1 MSMLRAFIAI
11 ELPGGLQKAISQV
24 IEHLQSNAG
33 KSAVRWVAASNIHL
47 TLKFLGE
54 IAPTS
59 LSAIEEAL
67 TIEAG
72 LHSGFRLEAA
82 GLGAFPN
89 TKRPRVIWLGVEAPP
104 ELTLLQRGIDA
115 ATAKLGYASEARPF
129 SPHLTLG
136 RVRENASTSDLSTLS
151 SHLTKVRFDS
161 PGSIEVD
168 VVHLFKS
175 DLLPGGSV
183 YTRLFSA
190 PLLTHTDKE

>member
-11 ELPGGLQKAISQV
+11 ELPGGLQKEISQV
-24 IEHLQSNAG
+24 IERLQTTAG

-47 TLKFLGE
+47 TLKFLGD

-59 LSAIEEAL
+59 LGVIEEAL
-67 TIEAG
+67 RIEAG
-72 LHSGFRLEAA
+72 LHSGFRMEAG

-89 TKRPRVIWLGVEAPP
+89 TKRPRVIWLGVDAPP
-104 ELTLLQRGIDA
+104 ELTSLQRGIDS
-115 ATAKLGYASEARPF
+115 ATAKLGYASETRPF

-136 RVRENASTSDLSTLS
+136 RVRENASSSELSALAS
-151 SHLTKVRFDS
+151 KLNEVRFHS
-161 PGSIEVD
+161 PGSFD
-168 VVHLFKS
+168 VGAVQLFKS

-190 PLLTHTDKE
+190 SLPQPADKE

>member
-24 IEHLQSNAG
+24 IERLRTNAG
-33 KSAVRWVAASNIHL
+33 KSAVRWVPASNIHL
-47 TLKFLGE
+47 TLKFLGD

-59 LSAIEEAL
+59 LGVIEEAL
-67 TIEAG
+67 RVEAG
-72 LHSGFRLEAA
+72 LHWGFKMEAG

-89 TKRPRVIWLGVEAPP
+89 IKRPRVIWLGVDTPT
-104 ELTLLQRGIDA
+104 ELTSLQRGIDF

-136 RVRENASTSDLSTLS
+136 RVRENASSSELSDLASKLNEVS
-151 SHLTKVRFDS
+151 FHS
-161 PGSIEVD
+161 PGSFD
-168 VVHLFKS
+168 VEAVHLFKS

-190 PLLTHTDKE
+190 SLLKPADKE